1 MNDNK
6 RLNRKI
12 NLINKTSLMKFKE
25 NGEPTLRKR
34 DINRI
39 NIEEGK
45 KFTTPFLININC

>member
-1 MNDNK
+1 
-6 RLNRKI
+6 
-12 NLINKTSLMKFKE
+12 MKFKE

-45 KFTTPFLININC
+45 KFTTPFLININCQFDYIIDDSFIIN

>member
-12 NLINKTSLMKFKE
+12 NLINKTLMKFKE
-25 NGEPTLRKR
+25 NGEPMLRKR